1 MDPIT
6 LWIFFLATGW
16 IIRSLA
22 EDVIAAIAHARGRP
36 YTSPRIV
43 RREARQRL
51 AQERIAAGGSPPL
64 TIVFSEWVAQRVANP
79 PERRWLNEARAYLD
93 LRIADGFEDA
103 RTRHEQRRAER
114 LADRQPRPD
123 PAGGHTRHDSTVP
136 DDTVDDSIV
145 DAEIVEPQPGSRWVS
160 TVPKCSRCHKPMGR
174 DFLRDNDRH
183 ADGTVTVPLKCW
195 DCGTTSEH
203 TVPDPLP
210 RACRVCSAPGVSL
223 TSGGLCSAC
232 YAAGKANDEPAD
244 PAPPPPPPPTPA
256 LPASDPTRKD
266 SLVSQPH
273 TINGDVGSPREAL
286 AYCEET
292 LGLNQSCRNEIEIAT
307 NQLRGAG
314 VGDTFL
320 QIVGAAYTA
329 TDTFNSVVAGGRVR
343 YARHVMHQADLAS
356 DPDLRSTLVGYL
368 SADKA

>member
-51 AQERIAAGGSPPL
+51 AEERIAAGGSPPL
-64 TIVFSEWVAQRVANP
+64 TIVFSQWVAQRVANP

-103 RTRHEQRRAER
+103 RIRHEQRRAER
-114 LADRQPRPD
+114 LRQAHPD
-123 PAGGHTRHDSTVP
+123 PASDHTRHDSTVP

-145 DAEIVEPQPGSRWVS
+145 DAEIVEPQPGSWWVS
-160 TVPKCSRCHKPMGR
+160 TVPKCPTCGKPMIRDDGR
-174 DFLRDNDRH
+174 DDREH
-183 ADGTVTVPLKCW
+183 ADGTVTVPLKCYGC
-195 DCGTTSEH
+195 DTVSEH
-203 TVPDPLP
+203 TVPDPMP
-210 RACRVCSAPGVSL
+210 RACRACSVPGVPL
-223 TSGGLCSAC
+223 TSDGLCSAC

-256 LPASDPTRKD
+256 LPASAVITRKD
-266 SLVSQPH
+266 SPVSQPH

-292 LGLNQSCRNEIEIAT
+292 LGLNQACRNEIEIAT

-320 QIVGAAYTA
+320 QIVGAAYAA